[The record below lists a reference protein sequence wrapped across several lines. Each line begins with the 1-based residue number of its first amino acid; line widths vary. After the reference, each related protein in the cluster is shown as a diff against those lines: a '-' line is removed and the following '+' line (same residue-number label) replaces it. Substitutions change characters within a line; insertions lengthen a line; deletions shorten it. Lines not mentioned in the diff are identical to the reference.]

1 MGRLTLSH
9 LTLTG
14 TNVAAASVDFSPHVT
29 VIHGPS
35 DTGKSFIVDAIDFVL
50 GAKELKEIPERNGY
64 SRVLLGIQLP
74 SGDRITLARAVDG
87 GGIALYRSD
96 VRVEPSSPPDE
107 TLAAKHS
114 SATTANVSRFLL
126 EQVSLDEQQ
135 VRKNSRNDTNMLS
148 FRDLT
153 RLCLIG
159 ETEMQAETAPG
170 LSGNPVNKTKEVS
183 VLKLLL
189 TGEDDSAL
197 VAVASPQE
205 QKRLRGARQEVVER
219 MLGQLEAQLQDVA
232 EPAELL
238 AQLGKLNRTID
249 EHSATIGGL
258 AEKRGQLL
266 AERNRLQEVEKTERV
281 EYSDAAALRQRFNLL
296 LKQYESDLA
305 RLEMIAE
312 AGNLLGYFRR
322 GTCVFCGAEPDS
334 QHLNMSCEGD
344 TTSFGMSVESE
355 TRKTQGLHEDL
366 LVTIDSLNAR
376 SETLKGSIRAAHRE
390 SISLQKKID
399 KLDGE
404 MSPHQGDLRD
414 LLTKRSEVEKHLGL
428 YEQVKS
434 LEAMIRKI
442 IDETDVE
449 VATAVAGLSLT
460 AVREFSTEI
469 SKRLTEWDYPDAD
482 SVRYDRNELDIIAG
496 DQQRSAHGKG
506 VRAILHAAFTLALAQ
521 YCFNR
526 ELPHPG
532 FVVLDSPLV
541 TYRPPDQ
548 STDTDEEPPEGVVRA
563 FYRDIQENFD
573 GQVIIMENTDP
584 LEPLGSNALD
594 LPFTKRVDVGRYG
607 FLPTVA
613 IEDQPEALPQDE

>member
-9 LTLTG
+9 LTFTG
-14 TNVAAASVDFSPHVT
+14 TNVAVASVDFSPHVT

-50 GAKELKEIPERNGY
+50 GAKQLKEIPERNGY
-64 SRVLLGIQLP
+64 SRVLLGIELP
-74 SGDRITLARAVDG
+74 SGDRITLARSVDG
-87 GGIALYRSD
+87 GGVALYRSD

-126 EQVSLDEQQ
+126 EQVGLDEQQ

-159 ETEMQAETAPG
+159 ETEMQAEIAPG

-232 EPAELL
+232 EPAELM
-238 AQLGKLNRTID
+238 AQLGKLNQTID
-249 EHSATIGGL
+249 GHSATIGAL

-266 AERNRLQEVEKTERV
+266 AERNRLQEVERTERV

-322 GTCVFCGAEPDS
+322 GTCVFCGAEPES
-334 QHLNMSCEGD
+334 QHRNMSCEGD

-376 SETLKGSIRAAHRE
+376 SEILKGSIRAAHRE
-390 SISLQKKID
+390 SISLRKKID

-469 SKRLTEWDYPDAD
+469 SKRLTEWDYPDAH

-548 STDTDEEPPEGVVRA
+548 FTETDEEPPEGVVRA

-584 LEPLGSNALD
+584 LEPLRSDALD
-594 LPFTKRVDVGRYG
+594 VPFTKRVDVGRYG
-607 FLPTVA
+607 FLPAVA
-613 IEDQPEALPQDE
+613 IEA

>member
-9 LTLTG
+9 LTFTG

-74 SGDRITLARAVDG
+74 SGDRITLARSVDG
-87 GGIALYRSD
+87 GGVALYRSD

-232 EPAELL
+232 EPAELM
-238 AQLGKLNRTID
+238 AQLGRVSYMWS
-249 EHSATIGGL
+249 SACPI
-258 AEKRGQLL
+258 
-266 AERNRLQEVEKTERV
+266 
-281 EYSDAAALRQRFNLL
+281 
-296 LKQYESDLA
+296 LA
-305 RLEMIAE
+305 R
-312 AGNLLGYFRR
+312 
-322 GTCVFCGAEPDS
+322 
-334 QHLNMSCEGD
+334 
-344 TTSFGMSVESE
+344 
-355 TRKTQGLHEDL
+355 
-366 LVTIDSLNAR
+366 
-376 SETLKGSIRAAHRE
+376 
-390 SISLQKKID
+390 
-399 KLDGE
+399 
-404 MSPHQGDLRD
+404 
-414 LLTKRSEVEKHLGL
+414 
-428 YEQVKS
+428 
-434 LEAMIRKI
+434 
-442 IDETDVE
+442 
-449 VATAVAGLSLT
+449 
-460 AVREFSTEI
+460 
-469 SKRLTEWDYPDAD
+469 
-482 SVRYDRNELDIIAG
+482 
-496 DQQRSAHGKG
+496 
-506 VRAILHAAFTLALAQ
+506 
-521 YCFNR
+521 
-526 ELPHPG
+526 
-532 FVVLDSPLV
+532 
-541 TYRPPDQ
+541 
-548 STDTDEEPPEGVVRA
+548 
-563 FYRDIQENFD
+563 
-573 GQVIIMENTDP
+573 
-584 LEPLGSNALD
+584 
-594 LPFTKRVDVGRYG
+594 
-607 FLPTVA
+607 
-613 IEDQPEALPQDE
+613 